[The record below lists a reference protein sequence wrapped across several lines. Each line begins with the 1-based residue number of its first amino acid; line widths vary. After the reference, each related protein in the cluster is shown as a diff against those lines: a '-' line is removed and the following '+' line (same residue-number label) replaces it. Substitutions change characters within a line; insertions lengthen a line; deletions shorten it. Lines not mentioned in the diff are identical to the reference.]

1 MAMGK
6 FVPIDGLIFK
16 WMLTIS
22 IVLMMAVSTVSD
34 CPTDLDV
41 NTNNFG
47 QPTGRSVEFEEAV
60 NQTCNP
66 GPNTLFVIGSN
77 TVTCMDDDGECSFTI
92 VVHDIAPPV
101 FTCPRTIQKQISYDL
116 LQPNKMAT
124 VVVIWDSP
132 MAVDNTGEPTVTS
145 THEPGDEFSIGS
157 TEVVYTAIDLAGNLA
172 MCTFAVEVMTAG
184 KYTPPAD
191 IIFVYNSGDNCLSVT
206 WPEPADNATT
216 DYSIY
221 YYKEGERKNSQERV
235 IVPSGSSTYMY
246 EELCNLRAG
255 QLYIVEVENLVNGKL
270 LTAMAPRFTKPL
282 PPTDLKALWGTTS
295 PSSLVLSWSRSEQ
308 TVDQYEVTTP
318 GNRVQYVASTTN
330 RVEVDSLRP
339 GTSYQMTV
347 RSVVGTGDRLGYSEA
362 TSALI
367 TSAAIRESD
376 LIAYNYT
383 ESTIRVVWTAVSKSS
398 DELNPYMLTIEPQD
412 AVENFRTVFH
422 NFNEAQFTG
431 LKPNTNYRIQLLSNL
446 GFHLE
451 TTQTTRPGRVRNL
464 RAVSVLE
471 DFITISW
478 DPPTEGDVDSY
489 DVSISPGNQ
498 SEPTNMMGTS
508 FEFSSLVNETEY
520 FITVVSLYNDMKSN
534 PKTILVTTGVTKPVP
549 TDPLKYVTL
558 AVGCVLGVLVV
569 IQLIVIVIIYWKYR
583 VICKK
588 TSLNSHAYHDTDT
601 VRGDNKYDDT
611 DTARGNDGEEYEN
624 TMIGPVSRL
633 R

>member
-1 MAMGK
+1 MTMGK
-6 FVPIDGLIFK
+6 FVPIDGIIVK

-22 IVLMMAVSTVSD
+22 VVLMMAASTVCK
-34 CPTDLDV
+34 CPMEIDV
-41 NTNNFG
+41 DTNNVG

-60 NQTCNP
+60 NQTCDP
-66 GPNTLFVIGSN
+66 GPGSFFEIGSN
-77 TVTCMDDDGECSFTI
+77 IVTCMDDDGECSFMI
-92 VVHDIAPPV
+92 VVHDIVPPV
-101 FTCPRTIQKQISYDL
+101 LTCPQPIQKQISYDL

-124 VVVIWDSP
+124 VVVIWDLP
-132 MAVDNTGEPTVTS
+132 TVVDNTDHLTVTS

-157 TEVVYTAIDLAGNLA
+157 TEVVYTAIDLAGNSD
-172 MCTFAVEVMTAG
+172 
-184 KYTPPAD
+184 TPPAD
-191 IIFVYNSGDNCLSVT
+191 IIFVNNSGDNCLSVT
-206 WPEPADNATT
+206 WPESADNATT
-216 DYSIY
+216 DYSVY

-235 IVPSGSSTYMY
+235 FVPSGSSTYMY
-246 EELCNLRAG
+246 KELCNLRAG

-308 TVDQYEVTTP
+308 TVDHYEVTTP
-318 GNRVQYVASTTN
+318 GNRVQYVGSTTD
-330 RVEVDSLRP
+330 RVEVDSLKP
-339 GTSYQMTV
+339 GTPHQMTV
-347 RSVVGTGDRLGYSEA
+347 RSVVGTGDRRGVSEA
-362 TSALI
+362 TSAQI
-367 TSAAIRESD
+367 TLAAIRESD

-383 ESTIRVVWTAVSKSS
+383 ESTISVVWTAVSKSS

-412 AVENFRTVFH
+412 AVENFRTVVP
-422 NFNEAQFTG
+422 NSDETQFTG
-431 LKPNTNYRIQLLSNL
+431 LKPNTNYRIQLWSNL

-451 TTQTTRPGRVRNL
+451 TAQTTRPGRVRNL
-464 RAVSVLE
+464 RAVNVLD

-489 DVSISPGNQ
+489 DVSISPGKQ

-520 FITVVSLYNDMKSN
+520 FITVVSLYNDMESN
-534 PKTILVTTGVTKPVP
+534 PETILVTTGVTKPVP

-569 IQLIVIVIIYWKYR
+569 IQLIVIVIIYWKCR

-588 TSLNSHAYHDTDT
+588 TSLNSHVYHDTQT
-601 VRGDNKYDDT
+601 VRGDDEYDDT
-611 DTARGNDGEEYEN
+611 DTARGNDGEAYEN
-624 TMIGPVSRL
+624 TMIGRVSRL
-633 R
+633 P